1 MYSAKQQQQQQQ
13 EDTNALATTTESDI
27 FSFSVVTSDLVV
39 KILSLNAS
47 HKLLNEYF
55 TESSRIACN
64 GQK

>member
-39 KILSLNAS
+39 RILSLNAS

-55 TESSRIACN
+55 TE
-64 GQK
+64 